1 MKNIRIG
8 LFGFGCVG
16 QGLYETLN
24 NSKNF
29 VGEISRICIKDPQK
43 PRKLPSSLFTIDKD
57 EILTDPSIDV
67 IVELIHDAKAALEIV
82 VTALRNGKSVVTANK
97 KMVAENLEL
106 LVELQAET
114 GKAVLYEGAVCGSI
128 PIIRTL
134 EEYFGHE
141 PLHEIKG
148 IFNGSTNYIL
158 TKIFNEK
165 LDYQKALHQAQEFGF
180 AETDPTLDVKGFD
193 AKYKL
198 SILLT
203 HAFGIHVSPD
213 RIVNLGID
221 HLKKADLEYAREK
234 GLKVKL
240 IAQAQRIDDTIYAFV
255 APQFIKPDHAL
266 ASIDNEFNAVTLN
279 GEFCDDQLFIGK
291 GAGSLPTGA
300 AVLSDISALSYDYK
314 YEYKKH
320 YNLGKLPFSNNSPL
334 RVYVSFDHPNEI
346 DLSDFEGVQH
356 KYFSFDHSYV
366 IGHMCIGKLLDEKW
380 LNNPGNN
387 VVLCENATENT
398 LGNLCVN
405 TLKVEI
411 DELRKGQE
419 LLEKITIRS

>member
-29 VGEISRICIKDPQK
+29 SGEIKKICIKNPEK
-43 PRKLPSSLFTIDKD
+43 PRSLDTNLFTTQADQ
-57 EILTDPSIDV
+57 ILNDSAIDV
-67 IVELIHDAKAALEIV
+67 IVELIDDADAALDIV
-82 VTALRNGKSVVTANK
+82 TRALKNGKSVVTANK
-97 KMVAENLEL
+97 KMVAENLSY
-106 LVELQAET
+106 LVDLQAST
-114 GKAVLYEGAVCGSI
+114 GSALLYEGAVCGSI

-141 PLHEIKG
+141 PLNEIKG

-158 TKIFNEK
+158 TKVFEES
-165 LDYQKALHQAQEFGF
+165 LDYKTALSQAQSLGF
-180 AETDPTLDVKGFD
+180 AESDPTLDVKGFD

-203 HAFGIHVSPD
+203 HAFGIHVPPHQ
-213 RIVNLGID
+213 IVNLGID
-221 HLKKADLEYAREK
+221 HLKPADLEYAREK
-234 GLKVKL
+234 GFGIKL
-240 IAQAQRIDDTIYAFV
+240 IAQAKRIHDRVYAFV
-255 APQFIKPDHAL
+255 TPQFVKSEHSLHNIK
-266 ASIDNEFNAVTLN
+266 NEFNAVTLN

-300 AVLSDISALSYDYK
+300 AVLSDISALSYDYR

-320 YNLGKLPFSNNSPL
+320 YNLGKLPFSNDSL
-334 RVYVSFDHPNEI
+334 LEVYVSFDNPHEI
-346 DLSDFEGVQH
+346 DLEDFESIHH

-366 IGHMCIGKLLDEKW
+366 IGKMCINNLLGDKW
-380 LNNPGNN
+380 LNNPKNN
-387 VVLCENATENT
+387 IVLCANGTESS
-398 LGNLCVN
+398 LGSLCVKGLSAEIEE
-405 TLKVEI
+405 LK
-411 DELRKGQE
+411 KGQE
-419 LLEKITIRS
+419 LLEKITI

>member
-1 MKNIRIG
+1 MKHIKIG

-29 VGEISRICIKDPQK
+29 AGEIGKICIKNPSK
-43 PRKLPSSLFTIDKD
+43 ARKLPPALFTTSKE
-57 EILTDPSIDV
+57 EILTDESIDV
-67 IVELIHDAKAALEIV
+67 VVELIDDAAAALEIA
-82 VTALRNGKSVVTANK
+82 TSALRNGKSVVTANK
-97 KMVAENLEL
+97 KMVAENLEF
-106 LVELQAET
+106 LVRLQAET
-114 GKAVLYEGAVCGSI
+114 GRAVLYEGAVCGSI

-141 PLHEIKG
+141 PLNEIKG

-158 TKIFNEK
+158 TRVFHEN
-165 LDYQKALHQAQEFGF
+165 LNYDAALKQAQELGF

-203 HAFGIHVSPD
+203 HAFGIHVAPN

-221 HLKKADLEYAREK
+221 HLKKVDLEYAQK
-234 GLKVKL
+234 HGLKIKL
-240 IAQAQRIDDTIYAFV
+240 IAQAQRIGDTVYAFV
-255 APQFIKPDHAL
+255 LPQFIRPNDTL
-266 ASIDNEFNAVTLN
+266 AAIDNEFNAVTLN

-320 YNLGKLPFSNNSPL
+320 YNLGKLPFSNNSL
-334 RVYVSFDHPNEI
+334 LKVYIRFDNPNEI
-346 DLSDFEGVQH
+346 DLSDFESIQH
-356 KYFSFDHSYV
+356 KYFSFDHCYV
-366 IGHMCIGKLLDEKW
+366 IGHVCLSRLLDDKW
-380 LNNPGNN
+380 LNNSANN
-387 VVLCENATENT
+387 VVLCENGIKDT
-398 LGNLCVN
+398 LGNLCVSS
-405 TLKVEI
+405 LKAEI
-411 DELRKGQE
+411 EELKKGQE
-419 LLEKITIRS
+419 LLEKITV

>member
-24 NSKNF
+24 GSKNF
-29 VGEISRICIKDPQK
+29 SGQISKICIKNPHK
-43 PRKLPSSLFTIDKD
+43 PRSLDPKLFTTKADD
-57 EILTDPSIDV
+57 ILDNPEIDV
-67 IVELIHDAKAALEIV
+67 IVELIDDADAALEIV
-82 VTALRNGKSVVTANK
+82 TKALKSGKSVVTANK
-97 KMVAENLEL
+97 KMVAENLAS
-106 LVELQAET
+106 LVKLQAET
-114 GKAVLYEGAVCGSI
+114 GSALLYEGAVCGSI

-141 PLHEIKG
+141 PLNEIKG

-158 TKIFNEK
+158 TKVFEENLSYET
-165 LDYQKALHQAQEFGF
+165 ALLQAQSLGF

-203 HAFGIHVSPD
+203 HAFGIHVPPNQ
-213 RIVNLGID
+213 IVNLGID
-221 HLKKADLEYAREK
+221 HLKAADLEYAKEK
-234 GLKVKL
+234 GYTIKL
-240 IAQAQRIDDTIYAFV
+240 IAQAKRIADKVYAFV
-255 APQFIKPDHAL
+255 SPQFIKPEHSL
-266 ASIDNEFNAVTLN
+266 ASIKNEFNAVTLN

-300 AVLSDISALSYDYK
+300 AVLSDISALSFDYK

-320 YNLGKLPFSNNSPL
+320 YNLGKLPFTNDSL
-334 RVYVSFDHPNEI
+334 LEVYVSFDSPQEI
-346 DLSDFEGVQH
+346 DLEDFESIQH

-366 IGHMCIGKLLDEKW
+366 VGKMCINNLLDEKW
-380 LNNPGNN
+380 LNNPKNN
-387 VVLCENATENT
+387 LVLCANGTENT
-398 LGNLCVN
+398 LGSLCVKRLSAEIEE
-405 TLKVEI
+405 LK
-411 DELRKGQE
+411 KGQQ
-419 LLEKITIRS
+419 LLEKITV